1 MSQFSSPSID
11 RGLLL
16 IRAALGLVFVMHGWQ
31 KLTVFGLSGTAGFLG
46 QLGVPAPTLNAVLLI
61 SVELLGGALLLAGA
75 GTRIVGLLLAFAMSV
90 AAIAAHGAG
99 GFFLPTGYEFAL
111 TLGLISLAVAF
122 TGAGRYSVDAR
133 LFSGRTAAT
142 V

>member
-1 MSQFSSPSID
+1 MSQLSSRSID

-16 IRAALGLVFVMHGWQ
+16 IRVALGMVFVMHGWQ
-31 KLTVFGLSGTAGFLG
+31 KLTVFGLAGTAGFLG
-46 QLGVPAPTLNAVLLI
+46 DLGVPLPPVNAVLLI
-61 SVELLGGALLLAGA
+61 AVELAGGALLAAGA
-75 GTRIVGLLLAFAMSV
+75 GTRVVGVLLAFSMSV
-90 AAIAAHGAG
+90 ATIAAHGGA

-111 TLGLISLAVAF
+111 TLALISLAIAL

-133 LFSGRTAAT
+133 FFRSDAAA